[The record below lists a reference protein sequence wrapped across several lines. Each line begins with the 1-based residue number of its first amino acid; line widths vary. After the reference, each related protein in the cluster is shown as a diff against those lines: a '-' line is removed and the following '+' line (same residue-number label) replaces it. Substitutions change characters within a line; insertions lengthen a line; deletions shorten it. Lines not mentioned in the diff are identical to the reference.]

1 MISYDFVSK
10 NRTLETN
17 ASPKPMQTISKMEI
31 PREFCGRELDADAF
45 HAYNIGKDGLHIG

>member
-1 MISYDFVSK
+1 MILYDFVSK

-31 PREFCGRELDADAF
+31 PREFCC
-45 HAYNIGKDGLHIG
+45 

>member
-31 PREFCGRELDADAF
+31 PRNSAVDNWTQMRFTL
-45 HAYNIGKDGLHIG
+45 II